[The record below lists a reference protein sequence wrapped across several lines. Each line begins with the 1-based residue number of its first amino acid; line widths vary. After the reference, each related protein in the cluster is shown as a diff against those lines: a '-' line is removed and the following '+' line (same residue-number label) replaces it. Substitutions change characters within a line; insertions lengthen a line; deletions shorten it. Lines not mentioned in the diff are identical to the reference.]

1 MTIPIALISPIV
13 TAVCAF
19 LGSWFAFSTR
29 LAKVETK
36 VDRLAEDVRK
46 HNGVIERTYNLES
59 KTAVLETEVRNIEA
73 QIGA

>member
-1 MTIPIALISPIV
+1 MTIDMSLISPVV
-13 TAVCAF
+13 TALCAF

-46 HNGVIERTYNLES
+46 HNGVIERMYKLE
-59 KTAVLETEVRNIEA
+59 KRAAVIENEIQNIESNMER
-73 QIGA
+73 

>member
-1 MTIPIALISPIV
+1 MTIDMSLISPVV
-13 TAVCAF
+13 TALCAF

-46 HNGVIERTYNLES
+46 HNGVIERTYKLE
-59 KTAVLETEVRNIEA
+59 KRAAVIENEIQNIESNMER
-73 QIGA
+73 

>member
-59 KTAVLETEVRNIEA
+59 KTAVLETEVKNIEA